1 MHGLYHETIKRWQR
15 AIHFSI
21 FTVENCVNKIGKFWK
36 DSVMKSIARQI
47 EFEIIG

>member
-1 MHGLYHETIKRWQR
+1 MMFYHEIVENWKIAT
-15 AIHFSI
+15 HFSI
-21 FTVENCVNKIGKFWK
+21 STVESCVNKIGKFWK